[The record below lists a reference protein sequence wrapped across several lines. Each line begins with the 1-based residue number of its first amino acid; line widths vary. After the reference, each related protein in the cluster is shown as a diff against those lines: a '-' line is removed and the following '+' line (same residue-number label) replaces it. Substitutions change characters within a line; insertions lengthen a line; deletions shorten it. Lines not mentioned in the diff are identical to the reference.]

1 MKQMPSVLRETLELL
16 QMPNES
22 GLSMAKARLAL
33 AIQYC
38 PQTVLHWC
46 AGRRV
51 MGPRAVAAV
60 ERVRDEL
67 KRETTSNA

>member
-1 MKQMPSVLRETLELL
+1 MKEMPSVLRETLELL
-16 QMPNES
+16 RMPNES
-22 GLSMAKARLAL
+22 GWSMAKARLAL

-51 MGPRAVAAV
+51 MGPRAIAAV

-67 KRETTSNA
+67 SRETGRNA